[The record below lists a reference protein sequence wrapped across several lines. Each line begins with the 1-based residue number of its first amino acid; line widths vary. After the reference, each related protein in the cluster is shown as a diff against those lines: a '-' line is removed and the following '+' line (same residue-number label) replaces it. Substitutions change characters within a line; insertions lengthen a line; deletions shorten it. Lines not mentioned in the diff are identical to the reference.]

1 MQAESGGR
9 CFPRVP
15 RTLPWAGGREGCER
29 PAEGS
34 GDAARTGTERAATHN
49 AEMAASSNSSLSG
62 SSVSS
67 GEFQRAVA
75 RPGMESLPVAVPPA
89 VGERGA
95 GCGRP
100 AGHLLGWPEPPCPS
114 ISASD
119 L

>member
-15 RTLPWAGGREGCER
+15 RTLPWAGGRAGCER

-34 GDAARTGTERAATHN
+34 GDAARTGTEQAATRG

-75 RPGMESLPVAVPPA
+75 CAGMESLPVAVPPA
-89 VGERGA
+89 LGERGA
-95 GCGRP
+95 GHQRP
-100 AGHLLGWPEPPCPS
+100 QDTC
-114 ISASD
+114 
-119 L
+119 

>member
-15 RTLPWAGGREGCER
+15 RTLPWAGGRAGCEQ
-29 PAEGS
+29 PAKGS
-34 GDAARTGTERAATHN
+34 GDAARTGTELAVTRG

-75 RPGMESLPVAVPPA
+75 RAGMKSLPVAVPPA
-89 VGERGA
+89 PGERHGTRA
-95 GCGRP
+95 SRGTLVRVTGILVP
-100 AGHLLGWPEPPCPS
+100 QHLR
-114 ISASD
+114 A
-119 L
+119 